1 MLHYVLV
8 PCLRLA
14 PAQYCHIKVAQKM
27 PELVAVIKQT
37 RDRPEVLRLRLTR
50 FISSCSASQAV

>member
-14 PAQYCHIKVAQKM
+14 PAQYCRAKVAQKM
-27 PELVAVIKQT
+27 PELVAVIEQT
-37 RDRPEVLRLRLTR
+37 RDRPQVLPLHIICCFPLAVRL
-50 FISSCSASQAV
+50 CV